1 MRPITIVLIVIIIVI
16 ALVMGFFMIIS
27 NERSKYGG
35 PSLFDMMLREK
46 EPSGEEGSGDS
57 ESKGE
62 ESGDGGDSVTVTE
75 NEFTGNAPAEDE
87 KGFNQ

>member
-35 PSLFDMMLREK
+35 LSLFDMMLREK
-46 EPSGEEGSGDS
+46 EPSGEE
-57 ESKGE
+57 
-62 ESGDGGDSVTVTE
+62 ESGKEEFGDDKSGE
-75 NEFTGNAPAEDE
+75 RTGR
-87 KGFNQ
+87 